1 MPTKILT
8 QKMVNEATCPVEKP
22 RLDLFD
28 AQCKGLNL
36 EVRSTGGK
44 TYYFRYRTNHGK
56 TRQLKLADAQDITL
70 AQARLLADKAR
81 SNLAMGTD
89 PKDKKDV
96 LKKTLTFKEFVINQY
111 MPYVSTYKKTA
122 YQDLGILKNHIFKH
136 IGNKHLDEIT
146 KNNIISLHQGRII
159 SGAAPGS
166 ANNLLILIRYIFN
179 LALRWETPGVV
190 KNPSTGIPLFEENNK
205 KERYL
210 NQDEAQRLY
219 AAVLKSDNPML
230 QYIVP
235 MLILTGAR
243 KREVLDARWSDLDI
257 ERRQWRIPV
266 TKSGKVRFVPLSDG
280 VIKLLGS
287 IPRINDCPWAFPNP
301 KTGKP
306 FVSIFYS
313 WDSARKSAGLSDVRL
328 HDLRHSFASF
338 LVNAGRSIYEVQ
350 KILGHTQIKTT
361 QRYAHLA
368 QETLLDAANTVSQN
382 VSLFDANPCVTNVHQ
397 PIAVYQQ

>member
-1 MPTKILT
+1 MPTEILT
-8 QKMVNEATCPVEKP
+8 AKMVKEAACPEGKP

-36 EVRSTGGK
+36 EIRATGGK
-44 TYYFRYRTNHGK
+44 TYYFRYRSNRGK
-56 TRQLKLADAQDITL
+56 PLQLKLADAKDITL
-70 AQARLLADKAR
+70 AQARLLADKTRADI
-81 SNLAMGTD
+81 AMGND
-89 PKDKKDV
+89 PKAQKTE
-96 LKKTLTFKEFVINQY
+96 LKEIMTFQEFATDHYLPFVA
-111 MPYVSTYKKTA
+111 TYKKS
-122 YQDLGILKNHIFKH
+122 YWLDKGLLKNHIFPS
-136 IGNKHLDEIT
+136 IGSKYLDEIS
-146 KNNIISLHQGRII
+146 KNDIVGIHHGRINT
-159 SGAAPGS
+159 GAAPGS
-166 ANNLLILIRYIFN
+166 ANHLLILIRYIFN
-179 LALRWETPGVV
+179 LAVRWETPGVV
-190 KNPSTGIPLFEENNK
+190 KNPSAGIPLFEENNK

-230 QYIVP
+230 RHIVP

-243 KREVLDARWSDLDI
+243 KREVLDARWADFDI
-257 ERRQWRIPV
+257 ERHQWRIPV
-266 TKSGKVRFVPLSDG
+266 TKTGKARYVPISDG
-280 VIKLLGS
+280 AIKLLAS
-287 IPRINDCPWAFPNP
+287 IPRINGCPWAFPNP

-313 WDSARKSAGLSDVRL
+313 WDSARKSAGLSDVRM

-368 QETLLDAANTVSQN
+368 QETLLDAANIVSQN
-382 VSLFDANPCVTNVHQ
+382 VSLFGINQCVSDIHQ
-397 PIAVYQQ
+397 QLAVGQ